1 MDQKQSSLE
10 EKISKMAE
18 HSESLNKP
26 ENAEPVEVS
35 PEAKTE
41 QERKEKE
48 TTKPLVKKELPSPK
62 AGKTA
67 SPLAVKAA
75 KDLKELDK
83 ENQIKSLV
91 SLSFTKGIYFAV
103 DVARNLDDPYLL
115 DELRSRLISQFEEL
129 VKSKK
134 IKQI

>member
-35 PEAKTE
+35 PEAKAE
-41 QERKEKE
+41 QERKERE
-48 TTKPLVKKELPSPK
+48 ITKPLVKKELPSPK
-62 AGKTA
+62 AGKTT